1 MNKFKVGDKVRY
13 IGSDNEAYNFK
24 GKAGIARPGKVFT
37 ITSCGPSYV
46 GGGSSYNVKGS
57 YIKES
62 QTNWSGMEEVFE
74 LVVLNWREELQ

>member
-13 IGSDNEAYNFK
+13 IGRENHYDFRGS
-24 GKAGIARPGKVFT
+24 AGVAKNGDIFT
-37 ITSCGPSYV
+37 ISAAS
-46 GGGSSYNVKGS
+46 GGSYNVKGS
-57 YIKES
+57 YIRES